1 MQIIFFFL
9 PTEFS
14 SSIVNFCCCCK
25 KGEKYFK
32 KNRGRGKDSPRAE
45 NLHKAGLPFQRR
57 NGSRRAHAAAPLGI
71 RNKRHARGLHKG
83 RGTDSIAL
91 HRDQHPRPPS
101 GYRGKPAAGGTHGPS
116 LAQGPR
122 PPRQYS
128 PRRSRAK
135 WLKDCIRRPSGLR
148 ALHPNSSAPA
158 RPQAPRAGGVALEE
172 SGPEQRTG
180 PQDAALAPLPP
191 AGDQG
196 LSGPPAPPQPP
207 QPPPHPPPP
216 GARHQANPNLSTR
229 SRALTLSLSAQ
240 HRREKP
246 TQSPPSPPQ
255 TRGAGLHFPQGCGA
269 SAQAQKRVTGV
280 RRRRPVLSGVVQVP
294 EWVWGGTVGRFQQS
308 HGGGGVGSENRPEDV
323 PLQPVK
329 PGTVCAETLPR
340 LTLKEP
346 LLSTSRCLIRG
357 AGRGS

>member
-207 QPPPHPPPP
+207 QPPPPPASARRSPP
-216 GARHQANPNLSTR
+216 GQPKPVHPQPRTHPLAQRPAQAGEAYAVTAQSATDSGRWTTFPTRLRGLGASAEARDW
-229 SRALTLSLSAQ
+229 
-240 HRREKP
+240 
-246 TQSPPSPPQ
+246 
-255 TRGAGLHFPQGCGA
+255 
-269 SAQAQKRVTGV
+269 SAQAQTCIERCSAGARVGLGRDSGSV
-280 RRRRPVLSGVVQVP
+280 PAVPRWGRRWLREPSRG
-294 EWVWGGTVGRFQQS
+294 
-308 HGGGGVGSENRPEDV
+308 
-323 PLQPVK
+323 
-329 PGTVCAETLPR
+329 CAVAARQAGNGLCR
-340 LTLKEP
+340 DLTPTYPK
-346 LLSTSRCLIRG
+346 G
-357 AGRGS
+357 ASP

>member
-196 LSGPPAPPQPP
+196 LSGPPAPP
-207 QPPPHPPPP
+207 
-216 GARHQANPNLSTR
+216 
-229 SRALTLSLSAQ
+229 
-240 HRREKP
+240 
-246 TQSPPSPPQ
+246 SPPSPPPTRLRQALATRPTQ
-255 TRGAGLHFPQGCGA
+255 TCPPAAAHSPSR
-269 SAQAQKRVTGV
+269 SAPSTGG
-280 RRRRPVLSGVVQVP
+280 RSLRSHRPVRHRLGALDYI
-294 EWVWGGTVGRFQQS
+294 S
-308 HGGGGVGSENRPEDV
+308 HKAAG
-323 PLQPVK
+323 
-329 PGTVCAETLPR
+329 PR
-340 LTLKEP
+340 RKRR
-346 LLSTSRCLIRG
+346 S
-357 AGRGS
+357 A